1 MKKILL
7 AFSLA
12 AAAFSLYAFDTA
24 APVAVKSGIR
34 EYTRT
39 GYIIT
44 EKFGDYYRS
53 PAAKYVHVFDVNG
66 KEIESSELTNKDI
79 LVDKVT
85 YEYNTA
91 GKLVT
96 TTCTDAEGKINWKI
110 ITTYD
115 ASGNKAD
122 ESQYNASDILVN
134 KSIWKY
140 NGKQAEESYYDTD
153 GALLSKTITKFDDTG
168 REVEVCQYA
177 AEGYLEEKR
186 VLAYNDADKLS
197 EVTFSGAA
205 GVMTRKTV
213 FRFDANYAI
222 TEEQTYD
229 ASNKLV
235 SRIIFKYD
243 DNGNISRTTT
253 YSVAEKFGTTVNE
266 LIDINEYTFS
276 NTVTVL
282 PTARSTTT
290 SSSRPAGAPSTT
302 TAPAARTNTPSSSID
317 AK

>member
-7 AFSLA
+7 ALSLT
-12 AAAFSLYAFDTA
+12 AAAFSLHAFDTA
-24 APVAVKSGIR
+24 APIAVKTGIR

-53 PAAKYVHVFDVNG
+53 PSAKYVHVFDVNG
-66 KEIESSELTNKDI
+66 KEIESTELTNKDI
-79 LVDKVT
+79 LVDKVV

-91 GKLVT
+91 GQLVT

-115 ASGNKAD
+115 ANGNKID
-122 ESQYNASDILVN
+122 ESQFNASDILVS

-153 GALLSKTITKFDDTG
+153 GSLLSKTITKFDDAG
-168 REVEVCQYA
+168 REAEVCQYA
-177 AEGYLEEKR
+177 SEGYLEEKR
-186 VLAYNDADKLS
+186 VFSYNDANKLS
-197 EVTFSGAA
+197 EITYSGTSGA
-205 GVMTRKTV
+205 VSRKIV
-213 FRFDANYAI
+213 YRFDANYAI

-235 SRIIFKYD
+235 TRVIYKYD
-243 DNGNISRTTT
+243 DNGNITRTTT
-253 YSVAEKFGTTVNE
+253 YNVAEKFGTTVNE

-282 PTARSTTT
+282 PTARNTTT
-290 SSSRPAGAPSTT
+290 SSSRPAGAPATT
-302 TAPAARTNTPSSSID
+302 AAPAARSNTPSD
-317 AK
+317 PK

>member
-1 MKKILL
+1 MKKLLL
-7 AFSLA
+7 AFSFA

-24 APVAVKSGIR
+24 APVAVKSGVR

-39 GYIIT
+39 GYTIT

-66 KEIESSELTNKDI
+66 KEIESFELTNKDI
-79 LVDKVT
+79 LVDKVS

-91 GKLVT
+91 GKLST
-96 TTCTDAEGKINWKI
+96 TVCTDAEGRINWKI
-110 ITTYD
+110 VTTYD
-115 ASGNKAD
+115 SNGNKAD
-122 ESQYNASDILVN
+122 ESQYNASDILVSR
-134 KSIWKY
+134 SIWKY

-153 GALLSKTITKFDDTG
+153 GVLLSKTITKFDDAG
-168 REVEVCQYA
+168 REAEVCQYA

-186 VLAYNDADKLS
+186 VFSYNDANKLS

-205 GVMTRKTV
+205 GVQTRKLV
-213 FRFDANYAI
+213 YRFDANYAI

-229 ASNKLV
+229 SSNKLV
-235 SRIIFKYD
+235 TRVIFKYD
-243 DNGNISRTTT
+243 DNGNITRTTT
-253 YSVAEKFGTTVNE
+253 YTVADKFGTTVNE

-290 SSSRPAGAPSTT
+290 SSSRPSS
-302 TAPAARTNTPSSSID
+302 APATAAPARTNTPSAID

>member
-1 MKKILL
+1 MKKTLL
-7 AFSLA
+7 AISLTA
-12 AAAFSLYAFDTA
+12 VAFSLYAFDTA
-24 APVAVKSGIR
+24 APVAVKSGVR

-53 PAAKYVHVFDVNG
+53 PSAKYVHVFDVNG

-79 LVDKVT
+79 LVDKVS
-85 YEYNTA
+85 YEYDTA
-91 GKLVT
+91 GKLT
-96 TTCTDAEGKINWKI
+96 TTVCTDAEGKINWKI

-115 ASGNKAD
+115 ANGNKAD

-140 NGKQAEESYYDTD
+140 TGKQAEEAYYDTD
-153 GALLSKTITKFDDTG
+153 GALLSKTITKFDDAG
-168 REVEVCQYA
+168 RELEVCQYA
-177 AEGYLEEKR
+177 SEGYLEEKK
-186 VLAYNDADKLS
+186 VFAYNDADKLS
-197 EVTFSGAA
+197 EITFSGAA
-205 GVMTRKTV
+205 GIQTKKVV
-213 FRFDANYAI
+213 YRFDANYAI

-235 SRIIFKYD
+235 TRVIFKYD
-243 DNGNISRTTT
+243 SNGNITRTTT
-253 YSVAEKFGTTVNE
+253 YNVAEKFGTTVNE

-282 PTARSTTT
+282 PTARPTTT
-290 SSSRPAGAPSTT
+290 SSPRPAA
-302 TAPAARTNTPSSSID
+302 APAAAAPARTNTPSGVID